1 MARARFI
8 THDLEFHG
16 LLVDFY
22 RAKPLLG
29 HNSAK
34 VKAKQAGEI
43 NRRTHE
49 VHPDCAD
56 VALCECVIL
65 TRGWQ

>member
-16 LLVDFY
+16 FLVDFY

-29 HNSAK
+29 QNSAE
-34 VKAKQAGEI
+34 VKA
-43 NRRTHE
+43 THL
-49 VHPDCAD
+49 ARSTA
-56 VALCECVIL
+56 ALTKSTPIVL
-65 TRGWQ
+65 M